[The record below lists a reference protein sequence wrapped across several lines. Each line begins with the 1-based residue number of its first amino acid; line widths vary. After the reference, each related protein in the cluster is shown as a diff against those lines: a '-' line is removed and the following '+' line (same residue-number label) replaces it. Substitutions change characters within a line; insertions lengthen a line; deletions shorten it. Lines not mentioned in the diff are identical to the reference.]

1 MVEESLEKFHT
12 FIKQATGYHVD
23 VKSVHNVHVTATD
36 GSLDAL
42 SYAQE
47 AEHEKGHF
55 LKLKE
60 DSKSQYRNARKMSVE
75 LSRRLSA
82 DEGTCMC
89 VCMRV
94 YVAITIIMTITM
106 TITIIITIS
115 ITMTNIITI

>member
-1 MVEESLEKFHT
+1 MVEESLDKFHT

-23 VKSVHNVHVTATD
+23 VKSAHNVQVTPTD

-47 AEHEKGHF
+47 AEHEKEHF

-60 DSKSQYRNARKMSVE
+60 DSKTQYRNARKTSVDI
-75 LSRRLSA
+75 SRRLSA

-89 VCMRV
+89 VRECVCVCV
-94 YVAITIIMTITM
+94 YVWHHHHHHHHDYHYYYHHD
-106 TITIIITIS
+106 
-115 ITMTNIITI
+115 